1 MATFGTCETIVKTP
15 SLLTNSRAFTSRT
28 LSEAKL
34 YGQADNPRVYEVML
48 TATYAGIDVKL
59 IEIESA
65 STQSSEYQA
74 KFPHDKLPTFESD
87 SGVALHESGGISF
100 YIASQQENSP
110 LLGKNKVET
119 AQIVQYLLFANTE
132 IAPYVKTWIDPILGK
147 SNYNKPAHNQAVD
160 NLKKSL
166 TSLEKVL
173 QKKTFLVGERISLA
187 DIAVSSAL
195 YSAFKMVLDVEFRKD
210 YKNVTR
216 WYVTLI
222 NQPKFKSVLA
232 DASLVD
238 VARAEDDADDDIP
251 PPPKPKS
258 KLDLLPPSTFV
269 LDEWKRFYSNNNTR
283 PDAIEWFWKHFD
295 PEGYSIWR
303 VKYKYNDELTKI
315 YMSSNLI
322 GGFYNRLERARK
334 YAFGSMLVLGEDNN
348 SEIAGYFVIRGQEIP
363 EEVTDAA
370 DFESYEFAK
379 VDPKDPAV
387 RKNFEDFIAWDGDFN
402 GKVVG
407 DGKIFK

>member
-1 MATFGTCETIVKTP
+1 MATFG
-15 SLLTNSRAFTSRT
+15 
-28 LSEAKL
+28 KL
-34 YGQADNPRVYEVML
+34 YGQANSPRVYEVLL

-65 STQSSEYQA
+65 SKQSSEYQA

-87 SGVALHESGGISF
+87 NGVVLHESGGISF

-110 LLGKNKVET
+110 LLGKNKAET
-119 AQIVQYLLFANTE
+119 AQVVQYLLFANVE
-132 IAPYVKTWIDPILGK
+132 IAPYVKTWIEPILGK
-147 SNYNKPAHNQAVD
+147 ASYNKPAHNQAVD

-173 QKKTFLVGERISLA
+173 QKKTFLVGERITLA

-195 YSAFKMVLDVEFRKD
+195 YSAFKMVLDVEFRKN

-222 NQPKFKSVLA
+222 NQPNFKVLA

-238 VARAEDDADDDIP
+238 VAQVWIPPKKESKKDQKKEQQPKKEKAKPAEDDAEDDAP

-269 LDEWKRFYSNNNTR
+269 LDEWKRFYSNNKTR

-303 VKYKYNDELTKI
+303 VDYKYNEELTKI
-315 YMSSNLI
+315 FMSSNLI

-334 YAFGSMLVLGEDNN
+334 YAFGSLLVLGEDNN

-370 DFESYEFAK
+370 DFESYTFVK

-402 GKVVG
+402 GKAFG